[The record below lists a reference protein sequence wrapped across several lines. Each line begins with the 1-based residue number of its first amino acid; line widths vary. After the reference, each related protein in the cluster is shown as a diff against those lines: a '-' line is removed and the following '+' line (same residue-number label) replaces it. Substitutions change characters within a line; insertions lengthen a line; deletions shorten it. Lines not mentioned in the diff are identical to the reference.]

1 MAATKKKTS
10 NRGKR
15 QTKQEPAA
23 GNFSTEI
30 VLILF
35 LALFDYHVNQQFWS
49 RRDGRRRNQ
58 QVFFWNLWPNGVCVS
73 NSTLCRSGIFY
84 GKPPKSPSQKEDYSR
99 NLVFFI
105 LL

>member
-35 LALFDYHVNQQFWS
+35 LALSIIMLISNF
-49 RRDGRRRNQ
+49 
-58 QVFFWNLWPNGVCVS
+58 GVGGMV
-73 NSTLCRSGIFY
+73 
-84 GKPPKSPSQKEDYSR
+84 
-99 NLVFFI
+99 
-105 LL
+105 

>member
-30 VLILF
+30 VL
-35 LALFDYHVNQQFWS
+35 
-49 RRDGRRRNQ
+49 GR
-58 QVFFWNLWPNGVCVS
+58 GK
-73 NSTLCRSGIFY
+73 CRSGRR
-84 GKPPKSPSQKEDYSR
+84 DHR
-99 NLVFFI
+99 
-105 LL
+105 

>member
-35 LALFDYHVNQQFWS
+35 LALSIIMLISNF
-49 RRDGRRRNQ
+49 
-58 QVFFWNLWPNGVCVS
+58 GV
-73 NSTLCRSGIFY
+73 
-84 GKPPKSPSQKEDYSR
+84 
-99 NLVFFI
+99 
-105 LL
+105 